1 MLVITPIILKLYNN
15 CYPIE
20 NFHQGYI
27 EKNDVTNAGIGQ
39 SSTTPVV
46 ENNFDWFV
54 NLVLFVFKV
63 KF

>member
-1 MLVITPIILKLYNN
+1 MLK
-15 CYPIE
+15 
-20 NFHQGYI
+20 
-27 EKNDVTNAGIGQ
+27 TNAGIGQ

-54 NLVLFVFKV
+54 NLVLFVFEV